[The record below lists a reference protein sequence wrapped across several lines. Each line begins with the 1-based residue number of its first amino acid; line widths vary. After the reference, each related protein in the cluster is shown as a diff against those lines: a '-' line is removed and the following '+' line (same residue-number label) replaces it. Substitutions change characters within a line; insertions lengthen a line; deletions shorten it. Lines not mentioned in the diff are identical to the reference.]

1 MVTPPFHQLIP
12 TIYPNG
18 QRITKQRKKHAI
30 SAFSS
35 ILAQTVKRA
44 TVNFG
49 IKNTLIC
56 RLFAFKKGFAL
67 AQCEA
72 LKIIFHRR
80 GFFFDYSG
88 GDIGG

>member
-1 MVTPPFHQLIP
+1 MVTPPFHRLIP

-18 QRITKQRKKHAI
+18 RRITKQRKMHAI

-44 TVNFG
+44 TVSFD

-56 RLFAFKKGFAL
+56 RLFAFKKGSAL

-72 LKIIFHRR
+72 LKISFHRW
-80 GFFFDYSG
+80 GFFFAYSG

>member
-1 MVTPPFHQLIP
+1 MVTPPLHRLIP

-18 QRITKQRKKHAI
+18 QRITKQRKMHAI

-56 RLFAFKKGFAL
+56 RLFAFKKSSAL

-72 LKIIFHRR
+72 LKISFHRW
-80 GFFFDYSG
+80 GFFFAYIG